1 MPEIKHLAN
10 CTPDEFMI
18 QSVKLRG
25 PFSEWLRAVDSEKL
39 KAEAAARF
47 DAQDTR
53 EGKAMENRAY
63 LGEMLYAGMAK
74 APELTRECLCLATFT
89 DDFSKHSVP
98 EYIGAL
104 FEMYASKE
112 IRAFFTLFI
121 APMLRT

>member
-1 MPEIKHLAN
+1 MSTIKHLAN
-10 CTPDEFMI
+10 CAPDEFMI
-18 QSVKLRG
+18 QSVKLRE
-25 PFSEWLRAVDSEKL
+25 PFSEWLKAVDAEKL
-39 KAEAAARF
+39 KTEANRRF
-47 DAQDTR
+47 DAQDTQ
-53 EGKAMENRAY
+53 EGKAQENRAY

-89 DDFSKHSVP
+89 EDFSEHSVP

-112 IRAFFTLFI
+112 LRAFFTLFI

>member
-1 MPEIKHLAN
+1 MAEIKHLAN
-10 CTPDEFMI
+10 CNPDEFMT
-18 QSVKLRG
+18 QALKLRA
-25 PFSEWLRAVDSEKL
+25 PFSEWLRAVDAEKL
-39 KAEAAARF
+39 KAESSARF
-47 DAQDTR
+47 DAQDTQA
-53 EGKAMENRAY
+53 GKAMENRAY

-89 DDFSKHSVP
+89 EDFSEHSVP

-112 IRAFFTLFI
+112 LRTFFTLFI